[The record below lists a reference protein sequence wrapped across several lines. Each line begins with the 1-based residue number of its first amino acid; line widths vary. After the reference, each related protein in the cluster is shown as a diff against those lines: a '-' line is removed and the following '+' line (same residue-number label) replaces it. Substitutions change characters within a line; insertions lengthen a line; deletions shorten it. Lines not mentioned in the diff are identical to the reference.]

1 MSNVKVERTAC
12 THYSA
17 QAVASDGRVCIAEAR
32 SYGDAVRAV
41 IEMVVARRISA
52 ERGVSHG

>member
-12 THYSA
+12 NHYSA

-41 IEMVVARRISA
+41 IEMVVARRIGEA
-52 ERGVSHG
+52 RVSQ